1 MSNTTHKASDYTL
14 RNDRFMVMVLLLS
27 YLACLALASW
37 YDTWMEALVL
47 GTLALSGALVMHK
60 AAPGSLMARV
70 SITVSL
76 VMLVAL
82 QIHQAHGMIEVHFGV
97 FVALA
102 FLFTYRD
109 WRLLLLGAV
118 LFAIHHALFNL
129 LQAQGAPVW
138 VFDNDRLGWGIVMVH
153 SVYVVAETVALI
165 WLSRIGQE
173 ELRVSQEVIRV
184 AEEVHLQNGA
194 LDLSHRCDEGG
205 SPALARFNHMMSRF
219 EQTVQETQLMLSEL
233 VNDVAV
239 LRSSNQKMDA
249 LSRENTGM
257 TEQIVVAM
265 DQLSQSVNSISEHAQ
280 QTFESTELA
289 VSENRICGNN
299 MHDTKQSV
307 NHLSQSLTTAGDKIQ
322 ALAAHCREISTVVS
336 VIQGVAEQTNLLAL
350 NAAIEAARAGEQ
362 GRGFAVVA
370 DEVRAL
376 ASRTSESTR
385 EINHLITNLQ
395 NGSAEAVEATS
406 VCQNLVQN
414 TENQSDEVVHRLA
427 EINGALANMND
438 RMRQVATAVGQQS
451 AVSQEVARNANGIQE
466 ATQAFAQSAS
476 EGYQGIVNAERRAVE
491 LQKTLSAFRVSGSD

>member
-1 MSNTTHKASDYTL
+1 
-14 RNDRFMVMVLLLS
+14 
-27 YLACLALASW
+27 
-37 YDTWMEALVL
+37 
-47 GTLALSGALVMHK
+47 
-60 AAPGSLMARV
+60 
-70 SITVSL
+70 
-76 VMLVAL
+76 
-82 QIHQAHGMIEVHFGV
+82 
-97 FVALA
+97 
-102 FLFTYRD
+102 
-109 WRLLLLGAV
+109 
-118 LFAIHHALFNL
+118 
-129 LQAQGAPVW
+129 
-138 VFDNDRLGWGIVMVH
+138 
-153 SVYVVAETVALI
+153 
-165 WLSRIGQE
+165 
-173 ELRVSQEVIRV
+173 
-184 AEEVHLQNGA
+184 
-194 LDLSHRCDEGG
+194 
-205 SPALARFNHMMSRF
+205 
-219 EQTVQETQLMLSEL
+219 
-233 VNDVAV
+233 
-239 LRSSNQKMDA
+239 
-249 LSRENTGM
+249 M